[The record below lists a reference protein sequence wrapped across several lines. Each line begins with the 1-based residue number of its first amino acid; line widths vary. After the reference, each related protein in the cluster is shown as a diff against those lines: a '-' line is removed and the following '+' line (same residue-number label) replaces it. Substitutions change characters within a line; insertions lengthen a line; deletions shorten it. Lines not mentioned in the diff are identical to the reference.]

1 MRWGINLLNKKMS
14 IMPKVK
20 FALKKM
26 RCLEETNEPSASEE
40 PYVLVFASQLKK
52 VAGLVTI
59 PTASTTMYGPWQNV
73 DKGDLVAT
81 SVSIPG
87 PLGEVL
93 NHPSKNFWG
102 LDGKAHELTSPDE
115 AIFIAALME
124 NDDAQAGGIRAGLHA
139 QLFAAITSYANA
151 GMSRA
156 AMVSK
161 LIKDTKD
168 VLTGVTVT
176 GIPSSDDL
184 IGVAE
189 IKYTAADLVN
199 VNTQTIVKNIE
210 LAGDGGKYRLRF
222 EMSK

>member
-1 MRWGINLLNKKMS
+1 
-14 IMPKVK
+14 MPKVK
-20 FALKKM
+20 FALTKM

-40 PYVLVFASQLKK
+40 PYVLVFAVQLKK
-52 VAGLVTI
+52 VAGSITI
-59 PTASTTMYGPWQNV
+59 PAAATIIYGPWEGV
-73 DKGDLVAT
+73 DKGELLST
-81 SVSIPG
+81 SVNIPG
-87 PLGEVL
+87 PLGKML

-102 LDGKAHELTSPDE
+102 LDGKPHDLNSPDE

-124 NDDAQAGGIRAGLHA
+124 NDDAAPGGIRAGLHA
-139 QLFAAITSYANA
+139 QLFAAATSYANA

-156 AMVSK
+156 TMVSK
-161 LIKDTKD
+161 LKKDTKD

-184 IGVAE
+184 IGVTE
-189 IKYTAADLVN
+189 VPYTAADLQAVN
-199 VNTQTIVKNIE
+199 SQTVVKTIE